1 MNKVIFKISFS
12 SICIALGIILP
23 FLTGQIPEIGS
34 MLLPMHIPVLI
45 CGFICGWKYGL
56 LVGLITPLLR
66 SVSFGMPPIYPTAI
80 AMSFELA
87 AYGFISGLL
96 FKILN
101 KKLNFILSVYSTLIL
116 ALIIGRI
123 VWGFVRFGIG
133 MIDKTNIFSFELF
146 LSGSVI
152 SCWPGIII
160 QLFIVPILLLT
171 LKKLNLLKNI

>member
-96 FKILN
+96 FKIVN

-146 LSGSVI
+146 LSGAVI

>member
-80 AMSFELA
+80 VMSFELA

-96 FKILN
+96 FKIVN

-123 VWGFVRFGIG
+123 VWGFARFGIG

-146 LSGSVI
+146 LSGAVI